1 MQKPVALVTGAS
13 SGIGLELSRLLA
25 AGGHDLVLVA
35 RSAER
40 LDRVARDFQ
49 NQYAVRVRIQPSDLS
64 EVDATHRLWRR
75 LTDDGVAVDVL
86 VNNAGIGL
94 HGPFSGQQIAA
105 IDRLIAVNVTALTTL
120 TRLALPE
127 MLARRSGGI
136 LNVASLVAFQPG
148 GPLEAVYYATK
159 AYVLSFSKGLAR
171 ELRGSGVTVTALCPG
186 PTRTSFEVSAG
197 ATETVLYRLMPS
209 ASPATVALAGYRG
222 LMRGSSA
229 VIPGLLTKILAFAGE
244 LPPRRVA
251 LEVNRLLLQPRSRR
265 KTVGAQDVIP

>member
-1 MQKPVALVTGAS
+1 MHKPVALVTGAS

-25 AGGHDLVLVA
+25 ADGHDLVLVA

-49 NQYAVRVRIQPSDLS
+49 NQYGVRVRTQPSDLS
-64 EVDATHRLWRR
+64 EAGATHRLWRQ

-94 HGPFSGQQIAA
+94 HGPFSGQQVAA
-105 IDRLIAVNVTALTTL
+105 IDKLIGVNVTALTTL
-120 TRLALPE
+120 TKLALPE
-127 MLARRSGGI
+127 MVARRSGRI
-136 LNVASLVAFQPG
+136 MNVASLVAFQPG

-186 PTRTSFEVSAG
+186 PTRTSFPVSAG
-197 ATETVLYRLMPS
+197 ATETVLYQLMSS
-209 ASPATVALAGYRG
+209 ASPAAVARAGYRG

-229 VIPGLLTKILAFAGE
+229 VIPGLLTKILALAGE

-251 LEVNRLLLQPRSRR
+251 LEVNRLLLQPRSRS
-265 KTVGAQDVIP
+265 KTVAGQNVIP

>member
-40 LDRVARDFQ
+40 LDRVARDLQ
-49 NQYAVRVRIQPSDLS
+49 NQSGVRVRIQPSDLS
-64 EVDATHRLWRR
+64 QVGAAHRLWRR
-75 LTDDGVAVDVL
+75 LMDDGVAVDVL

-94 HGPFSGQQIAA
+94 HGPFSAQHIAE
-105 IDRLIAVNVTALTTL
+105 IDRLIAVNVTAVTTL

-127 MLARRSGGI
+127 MLARRRGRI

-148 GPLEAVYYATK
+148 GPLEAIYYATK

-171 ELRGSGVTVTALCPG
+171 ELRGSG
-186 PTRTSFEVSAG
+186 
-197 ATETVLYRLMPS
+197 ATETVLYQLMPS
-209 ASPATVALAGYRG
+209 ASPAVVARGGYRG

-229 VIPGLLTKILAFAGE
+229 VIPGLLTKILAFAGK

-251 LEVNRLLLQPRSRR
+251 LEVNRLLLQPRSKS
-265 KTVGAQDVIP
+265 KTVRAQDVIP